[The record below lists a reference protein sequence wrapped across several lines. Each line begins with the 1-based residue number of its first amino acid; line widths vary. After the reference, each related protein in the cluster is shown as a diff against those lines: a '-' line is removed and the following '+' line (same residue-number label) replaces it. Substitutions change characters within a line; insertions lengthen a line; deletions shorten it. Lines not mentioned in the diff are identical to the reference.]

1 MKWLISL
8 ALLLCST
15 LPFVGYYNS
24 IDDAE
29 INTRYFIKRYPT
41 LQMEFVNLFANDS
54 DHKSVD
60 ELSAEER
67 GLIIDYCRYR
77 FGINT
82 RLASQA
88 DLEACKQR

>member
-8 ALLLCST
+8 MFLLCGFV
-15 LPFVGYYNS
+15 PFVGYYNS

-29 INTRYFIKRYPT
+29 INTRYFIKRYPMF
-41 LQMEFVNLFANDS
+41 QMEFVNLFANDS

-60 ELSAEER
+60 ELSDEER

-82 RLASQA
+82 RLVTQT